1 MICMILGSDFH
12 SLNPKELEAS
22 VKADLVLKPGLTHEV
37 MVAKGGMFTFYRNGV
52 VVKSVPSPRPV
63 TDCDGEVVLLGH
75 PSIALASVNFYARG
89 LQANEVRP
97 YPSRHTQ
104 MHSHITARPCTHS
117 IARAHTHTHTHTLP
131 PPICLFLTPPL
142 AHRLPRCT
150 LVVSLYPSLLL
161 GQCFLKYRQNRQSK
175 SWTR

>member
-1 MICMILGSDFH
+1 M
-12 SLNPKELEAS
+12 
-22 VKADLVLKPGLTHEV
+22 KADLVLKPGLTHEV

-63 TDCDGEVVLLGH
+63 TDCDGDVVLLGN

-97 YPSRHTQ
+97 YPSPHTQ

-117 IARAHTHTHTHTLP
+117 IARAHTHTHTHTSSSHLSLSYAAARTQVAEMYVGGQPLSELATGSVLP
-131 PPICLFLTPPL
+131 QVPTESADQIMDTVRAAYLPSNRPPL
-142 AHRLPRCT
+142 SFSSCP
-150 LVVSLYPSLLL
+150 VS
-161 GQCFLKYRQNRQSK
+161 
-175 SWTR
+175 